1 MPKLTQPGL
10 YIYIYGSILSLS
22 KINSQ
27 THTKSK
33 STDKKPYIHPE
44 IGGGY
49 KRKEMQSE
57 FVRKR
62 TKE

>member
-1 MPKLTQPGL
+1 MNAQTHPAWV
-10 YIYIYGSILSLS
+10 IYIYGSILSLS

-49 KRKEMQSE
+49 VKKGNAIRVCKENID
-57 FVRKR
+57 
-62 TKE
+62 